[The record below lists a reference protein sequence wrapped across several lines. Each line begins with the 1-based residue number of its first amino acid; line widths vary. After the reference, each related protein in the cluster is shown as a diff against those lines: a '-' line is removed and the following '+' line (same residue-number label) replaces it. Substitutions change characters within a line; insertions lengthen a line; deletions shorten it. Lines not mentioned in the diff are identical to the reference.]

1 MKNRIN
7 ILSTIFL
14 ASAAGWIISLLA
26 SQLIPYDVVSAVFL
40 IFYIITVFTALAFV
54 IGSIIVFATKKHG
67 GFSKPLFIITC
78 TVLTAWAAI
87 LVALIDYANNLF

>member
-14 ASAAGWIISLLA
+14 ASAAGWVISLIA
-26 SQLIPYDVVSAVFL
+26 SQLIPYDAVSAIFL

-54 IGSIIVFATKKHG
+54 IGSIIVFATKKYS
-67 GFSKPLFIITC
+67 GFSKPLFFFAC
-78 TVLTAWAAI
+78 AVLAAWVGI

>member
-14 ASAAGWIISLLA
+14 ASAAGWVISLVA
-26 SQLIPYDVVSAVFL
+26 SQLIHYDVVSAIFL
-40 IFYIITVFTALAFV
+40 FFYIITVFTALALV
-54 IGSIIVFATKKHG
+54 IGSIIVFATNKYS
-67 GFSKPLFIITC
+67 GFSKPLFFFAC
-78 TVLTAWAAI
+78 AVLATWVGI

>member
-26 SQLIPYDVVSAVFL
+26 SQLIPYDAASAVFL

-54 IGSIIVFATKKHG
+54 IGSIIVFITKKYS
-67 GFSKPLFIITC
+67 GFSKPLFILTC
-78 TVLTAWAAI
+78 AVLTAWVGI